1 MELANIEKLLEKY
14 LNAETSLQEEAA
26 LKNYFTKSNVAPHL
40 QEYQQ
45 MFMYFSKTKDE
56 TYTKTIKLTAK
67 KSKRKNLK
75 WISVAASILL
85 LFSVFIGK
93 QEYDK
98 YKIEQQ
104 FVQVSKALK
113 MLSTNLQKGDKAF
126 EHLYTYEN
134 TVHKIV
140 K

>member
-1 MELANIEKLLEKY
+1 
-14 LNAETSLQEEAA
+14 
-26 LKNYFTKSNVAPHL
+26 YFTKSNVAPHL